1 MTEDELMAHQPL
13 AGVRV
18 VEIGTSVAAPY
29 AGWILGGLGADV
41 VKVERPGP
49 GDDARHWG
57 RMFPDG
63 QSSYFSALNR
73 DKRGVTV
80 DLTDEAERAWL
91 RDFCLNEV
99 DVVVQNMRP
108 GRVEKYGL
116 GGDELTAANPE
127 LIYCNLGA
135 FGKVGPLQERAGYDP
150 LMQAYGGIMAITG
163 EDGRPPIRVGVS
175 IVDMGTGMWCAIGIL
190 AALKRRAET
199 GKGCLVD
206 ASLYETGVAWMTNS
220 VASAG
225 VDGRNPERQ
234 GSGARGMA
242 PYQAYACSDGHL
254 VIAAPNDRLFDR
266 LCGVLGH
273 TEWLDDPRFASNQ
286 DRYANLAELN
296 AEIEPV
302 VAEQSRAHW
311 QAALD
316 EAGIPNAPV
325 QQVLEMMANPQT
337 EALGI
342 LQDADGGPKLMG
354 MPLSFDNTRP
364 PLGRYAPKLGEH
376 NDEIKRDEK
385 RRGGD

>member
-1 MTEDELMAHQPL
+1 MVIEDELQAHQPL

-29 AGWILGGLGADV
+29 AAWILGSLGADV

-49 GDDARHWG
+49 GDDARQWG

-73 DKRGVTV
+73 DKRGITV
-80 DLTDEAERAWL
+80 DLTDETERAWL
-91 RDFCLNEV
+91 REFCVSEV
-99 DVVVQNMRP
+99 DVVLQNMRP

-116 GGDELTAANPE
+116 GGGELTGSNPQ

-135 FGKVGPLQERAGYDP
+135 FGKVGPLKERPGYDP

-163 EDGRPPIRVGVS
+163 EDGRPPIRVGTS
-175 IVDMGTGMWCAIGIL
+175 IVDMGTGLWCAVGIL
-190 AALKRRAET
+190 AALRRRDET
-199 GKGCLVD
+199 GKGCVVD

-242 PYQAYACSDGHL
+242 PYQAYAASDGHL
-254 VIAAPNDRLFDR
+254 VIAAPNDRLFER
-266 LCGVLGH
+266 LTGVLGH
-273 TEWLDDPRFASNQ
+273 PEWLDDPRFKTNQ
-286 DRYANLAELN
+286 DRYNNLPELN
-296 AEIEPV
+296 ALIEPI
-302 VAEQSRAHW
+302 VAEQPRAHW
-311 QAALD
+311 QAELD
-316 EAGIPNAPV
+316 TVGIPNAPV
-325 QQVLEMMANPQT
+325 QQVLEMMADPQT

-342 LQDADGGPKLMG
+342 IQNADGGPNLMG
-354 MPLSFDNTRP
+354 MPLSFNGERP
-364 PLGRYAPKLGEH
+364 PLSRYAPLLGQH
-376 NDEIKRDEK
+376 NDEIKGKQD
-385 RRGGD
+385 